1 MGKKSIH
8 IMKECVPH
16 WEESLQESLFVA
28 YRLLHI
34 QTKHKRK
41 ESPTD
46 NMFRK
51 VSIYKLACAQK

>member
-46 NMFRK
+46 ICSGKYQYIN
-51 VSIYKLACAQK
+51 